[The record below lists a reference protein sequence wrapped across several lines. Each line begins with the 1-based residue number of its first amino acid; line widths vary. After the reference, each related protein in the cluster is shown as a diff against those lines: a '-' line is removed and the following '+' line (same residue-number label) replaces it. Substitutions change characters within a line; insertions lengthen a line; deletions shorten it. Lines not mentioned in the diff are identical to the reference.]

1 VQTDLIA
8 QEQDIFSFGSGTK
21 PSSLPFLLL
30 LYESCVSQRV
40 SQNGIHCTIS
50 HIKYQPFRFF
60 NSRFLRLVCTTR
72 TTRSF
77 QYIFG
82 SVSESEFTNLM
93 SRPTDSEDEGN
104 VKGNTREAAN
114 ADRISQ
120 GTESEDRVE
129 RTNEIL
135 RLNEE

>member
-1 VQTDLIA
+1 
-8 QEQDIFSFGSGTK
+8 
-21 PSSLPFLLL
+21 
-30 LYESCVSQRV
+30 
-40 SQNGIHCTIS
+40 
-50 HIKYQPFRFF
+50 
-60 NSRFLRLVCTTR
+60 
-72 TTRSF
+72 
-77 QYIFG
+77 
-82 SVSESEFTNLM
+82 M
-93 SRPTDSEDEGN
+93 SRLTDSEDEGN